1 MTREAVMAEY
11 LSAKKAGALLPIG
24 EGQMVQLESA
34 PSTLTR
40 EAVKTEYQA
49 AKKAGNLPQIGEH
62 A

>member
-1 MTREAVMAEY
+1 MAEY